1 VLCHHGAPRGRS
13 GADVIESVGD
23 RGAPASEAEVAL
35 ADALAATR
43 DELRLLRKAVQLRA
57 VIEQAKGVL
66 VERHGITLD
75 EAFARLRAMSQEHN
89 VRLVEVAATMVGV
102 RVPALEEGE
111 PDIPEAVLRGR
122 LPSSPAASRAWNELR
137 AQPDVRAGVVTA
149 LLDSVAGATSQGD
162 DAAQLLAELLSPQ
175 RVTALTLYRT
185 SADGSLQLVGQC
197 GVPGDAISPWRSIP
211 PSRDIPYVRAVQDD
225 QAYFWGDRAERAA
238 QFPSVTPTTRFDA
251 AAVIPVADGGS
262 VIGVAG
268 LLWDSAESF
277 GADRVEEV
285 TRLVQRVAP
294 LLLRSAIGADPDIDY
309 WLSTLLDLHLDPWLL
324 LEAIPRSDGTIR
336 DFVVQDVAH
345 QIPGWADWLGRRL
358 VEMWP
363 SAAQDGVLQGL
374 ASLVR
379 AGGVWTRDI
388 ADGSDAPWGVPG
400 SRLRA
405 VRLGQLIVLVWRSG
419 T

>member
-1 VLCHHGAPRGRS
+1 
-13 GADVIESVGD
+13 VIESVGD
-23 RGAPASEAEVAL
+23 RGVPASEAEAAL

-43 DELRLLRKAVQLRA
+43 DELRVLRKAMLLRA

-111 PDIPEAVLRGR
+111 PDIPEDVLRGR
-122 LPSSPAASRAWNELR
+122 LPSSPEASKAWSQLR
-137 AQPDVRAGVVTA
+137 AQPDVRVGVVTA

-162 DAAQLLAELLSPQ
+162 DAAQLLAELLAPQ
-175 RVTALTLYRT
+175 RVTALTLYRNA
-185 SADGSLQLVGQC
+185 ADGALQLVGQC

-225 QAYFWGDRAERAA
+225 QAFFWADRAERAA
-238 QFPSVTPTTRFDA
+238 QFPTVKPTTRFDA

-277 GADRVEEV
+277 GGDRVEEI

-294 LLLRSAIGADPDIDY
+294 LLLRNAIGAEPAPDY
-309 WLSTLLDLHLDPWLL
+309 WLSTLLHLHLDPWLL
-324 LEAIPRSDGTIR
+324 LEGISRSDGTVR
-336 DFVVQDVAH
+336 DFVVQDAAQ
-345 QIPGWADWLGRRL
+345 QIPGWADWLGRRV

-388 ADGSDAPWGVPG
+388 ADASDAPWGAPG

-405 VRLGQLIVLVWRSG
+405 VRLGQRIVLVWRSG